1 MTEKLP
7 AGLIEHAKQRT
18 LAVVRKLRDA
28 QKTIEAEIDANE
40 GIYPYNGGKLSQ
52 AELCRRAKISQVT
65 LSTPAHRH
73 TTKKMVDEW
82 LVRIRTTSITGS
94 KSVRRAVTDRAEDWK
109 RQHKAIAENYRLA
122 ELEMLDMR
130 RELKKLRAENGA
142 LREFL
147 EKSGSE
153 KVVALHKWKEDSPP
167 IN

>member
-1 MTEKLP
+1 MKAELP

-18 LAVVRKLRDA
+18 RAVVKKLRDA
-28 QKTIEAEIDANE
+28 QKIIEAEIETAE

-65 LSTPAHRH
+65 LATPAHRD
-73 TTKKMVDEW
+73 TTKRMVDEW
-82 LVRIRTTSITGS
+82 LIRVRTASITGS
-94 KSVRRAVTDRAEDWK
+94 TSVRRAVTDRAEDWK
-109 RQHKAIAENYRLA
+109 RQHKAIADNYRLA

-130 RELKKLRAENGA
+130 RELKKLRAENDA
-142 LREFL
+142 LRELL

-153 KVVALHKWKEDSPP
+153 KVVALHKWKKDSPP